1 MGKEDQ
7 TKPQTGDEQEQELDT
22 EGHDIFATQV
32 YYTQRN
38 IDRKSEIDRDVRDR
52 ARAKEAEANKKNK
65 R

>member
-1 MGKEDQ
+1 MAKDEQ
-7 TKPQTGDEQEQELDT
+7 VKPQDEPKQEEELDT
-22 EGHDIFATQV
+22 EGHNIFATQV

-52 ARAKEAEANKKNK
+52 ARAKEAEASKKNK